1 VPLTS
6 YLRAAR
12 ALLRVP
18 TYLLLLV
25 YYGLAYLSA
34 GRPAPETTVTL
45 LAGAGVIAL
54 WYINATSIND
64 LSDFEIDQVN
74 LQADQARPL
83 VTGALDRAGLRR
95 IAIGSAVGALG
106 LAWVVGGPAVLLVA
120 IMLVL
125 NLAYSLPPARI
136 SHRGGLAL
144 ALLPVGYVG
153 LTMGLGWLVAGAAS
167 LPGTL
172 ALTVICYVQFL
183 ARISLK
189 DYRDV
194 EGDARFG
201 KRTFLLRHGQ
211 AAVVRLALVAHA
223 AAGVSGVIWLYL
235 VSPYGAAAYA
245 FLATIALTC
254 LQRLGQAGRWPLQ
267 RIWIAAYGRLV
278 SGQLAVLLVAQ
289 LVRAGLLDSGAK
301 EISVLLV
308 LIGGFAWSTR
318 QVVVTL
324 QRLTNRKK

>member
-34 GRPAPETTVTL
+34 GRPAPETAVTL

-83 VTGALDRAGLRR
+83 VTGALDRAGLR
-95 IAIGSAVGALG
+95 
-106 LAWVVGGPAVLLVA
+106 PAVLLVA